1 MSFPL
6 EVCGC
11 VGGMALYR
19 MHIKLD
25 DWQRIV
31 ALTKEGVEG
40 LPDWLDY
47 GLHTV
52 PGLRV
57 IATTDPTY
65 FNPALKEDPRAT
77 YTRTDQ
83 EGFSQL

>member
-1 MSFPL
+1 MQ
-6 EVCGC
+6 
-11 VGGMALYR
+11 
-19 MHIKLD
+19 IKMEL
-25 DWQRIV
+25 WQRV
-31 ALTKEGVEG
+31 VTLTKEGVEG

-52 PGLRV
+52 PGLRT
-57 IATTDPTY
+57 IATTDPSY
-65 FNPALKEDPRAT
+65 FNPSLKEETNAT